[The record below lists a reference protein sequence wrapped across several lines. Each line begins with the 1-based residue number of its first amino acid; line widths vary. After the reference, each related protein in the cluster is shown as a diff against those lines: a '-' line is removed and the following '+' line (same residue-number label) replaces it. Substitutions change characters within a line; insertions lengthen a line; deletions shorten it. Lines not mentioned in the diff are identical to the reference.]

1 MAVTLAQAKLNVTDD
16 IQLGIIDEFAKSS
29 FILNNI
35 PFDDCVSPVG
45 GGATLT
51 YGYTRLITQPTAD
64 FRPVNSEYTPSE
76 VQKQRYTTDLKV
88 FGGAYEIDR
97 IIAGMG
103 GIADEVA
110 LQSAQKV
117 KAASALFSDTII
129 NGNSSADANVFDGLD
144 VAVTG
149 TDTTY
154 SPAQSAQPA
163 TVQNTNAQPGTP
175 AQAQNTTQQAPAAP
189 VTWDLEA
196 GKKDPMGYIKHHT
209 QALSADTIKG
219 WNKEN
224 GNLSARGYYEAMAG
238 RHYNNMQNLEQLARS
253 GRFSDDEKAEIM
265 KALNQEALRFSYYG
279 RQNHSYR
286 NSTAAYD
293 PKLHGPDSLGEL
305 HLTEQLAKGPVEFG
319 WGHSFLSDDT
329 KKYSDDYFFK

>member
-16 IQLGIIDEFAKSS
+16 LQAGIIDEFAKSS

-51 YGYTRLITQPTAD
+51 YGYTRLVTQPTAA
-64 FRPVNSEYTPSE
+64 FRSVNSEYTPAE

-110 LQSAQKV
+110 LQSSQKV

-129 NGNSSADANVFDGLD
+129 NGNSSVNANVFDGLD

-149 TDTTY
+149 TDTEYNASGTAIDL
-154 SPAQSAQPA
+154 STSANVTANA
-163 TVQNTNAQPGTP
+163 TAFV
-175 AQAQNTTQQAPAAP
+175 
-189 VTWDLEA
+189 D
-196 GKKDPMGYIKHHT
+196 
-209 QALSADTIKG
+209 AL
-219 WNKEN
+219 
-224 GNLSARGYYEAMAG
+224 
-238 RHYNNMQNLEQLARS
+238 
-253 GRFSDDEKAEIM
+253 DEW
-265 KALNQEALRFSYYG
+265 
-279 RQNHSYR
+279 
-286 NSTAAYD
+286 
-293 PKLHGPDSLGEL
+293 LGEL
-305 HLTEQLAKGPVEFG
+305 DGVDALLCNNKMAAKFRAIARRMGMYQMTKNDFGQAVERYGNIPFVDVGAKAGSNDPIVAINSGDGTTSLYAVRFG
-319 WGHSFLSDDT
+319 LDGFHAISMAGQPPIKIWLPDFSTSGAVKKGEVEMVAGCALKST
-329 KKYSDDYFFK
+329 KAAGAFRKIKVQ

>member
-16 IQLGIIDEFAKSS
+16 LQLGIIDEFAKSS

-64 FRPVNSEYTPSE
+64 FRAVNSEYAPNE

-103 GIADEVA
+103 GIIDEVA

-129 NGNSSADANVFDGLD
+129 NGNSSTNENVFDGLD

-149 TDTTY
+149 SDTEY
-154 SPAQSAQPA
+154 
-163 TVQNTNAQPGTP
+163 TP
-175 AQAQNTTQQAPAAP
+175 AEVIDLSTSEKVTANATAFVDALDEWLGEMDGVDAIFCNSKMAAKFRAIARRMGMYQLSKNDFGQNVEFYGSIPFVDLGAKAGTNDPIVGINEG
-189 VTWDLEA
+189 VTSLYAVRFGLDGFHA
-196 GKKDPMGYIKHHT
+196 I
-209 QALSADTIKG
+209 S
-219 WNKEN
+219 
-224 GNLSARGYYEAMAG
+224 MAG
-238 RHYNNMQNLEQLARS
+238 QPPVKIWLPD
-253 GRFSDDEKAEIM
+253 F
-265 KALNQEALRFSYYG
+265 
-279 RQNHSYR
+279 
-286 NSTAAYD
+286 STAGAV
-293 PKLHGPDSLGEL
+293 KKGE
-305 HLTEQLAKGPVEFG
+305 VEMVAG
-319 WGHSFLSDDT
+319 CALKST
-329 KKYSDDYFFK
+329 KAAGAFRNIKVQ